1 MVGVTVPGMR
11 MSNATELTA
20 EHHAQLAELGLRV
33 DHLDEAIWAGVDA
46 RASAPPLGP
55 TNGAGLLD
63 WIHRVGRLREVLVA
77 EGWTRVD
84 KWNAGL
90 VQHPTKP
97 VVLGT
102 LQGNRHT
109 GTPGAPLRSDYAKGP
124 AIAAMMRG
132 NDHDQFTLFDSL
144 HAHEWKLWFLVT
156 YPHQEGE
163 RLVVLREVAQPEPTP
178 QGQVV
183 DRWAHRITLPPL
195 VFGPL
200 PAPRDPGGPD
210 DVDVAVTPRG

>member
-1 MVGVTVPGMR
+1 MT

-20 EHHAQLAELGLRV
+20 DHHARLAGLGLRV

-46 RASAPPLGP
+46 RLSAPPLGP

-63 WIHRVGRLREVLVA
+63 WVHRVGRLREVLVA
-77 EGWTRVD
+77 EGWTKVD

-90 VQHPTKP
+90 VQHPSKP

-102 LQGNRHT
+102 LQGNRGT
-109 GTPGAPLRSDYAKGP
+109 GNPLAPLRSDYAKGP

-132 NDHDQFTLFDSL
+132 NDHDQLSLFDSF

-156 YPHQEGE
+156 YVVQEDE
-163 RLVVLREVAQPEPTP
+163 RTTVLREVSQPEPTP

-195 VFGPL
+195 EFGPL
-200 PAPRDPGGPD
+200 PPMRTAHE
-210 DVDVAVTPRG
+210 VDVPVRVRE

>member
-1 MVGVTVPGMR
+1 MVGATVPGMR
-11 MSNATELTA
+11 MSNATELNA
-20 EHHAQLAELGLRV
+20 EHHAQLAELGLRT

-46 RASAPPLGP
+46 RAAAPPLGP

-132 NDHDQFTLFDSL
+132 NDRDQFTLFDSL
-144 HAHEWKLWFLVT
+144 HTHEWKLWFLVT
-156 YPHQEGE
+156 YPQQEGE

-183 DRWAHRITLPPL
+183 DRWARRITLPPL

-200 PAPRDPGGPD
+200 PTPRGAQGPD
-210 DVDVAVTPRG
+210 EVDVTVTPRR